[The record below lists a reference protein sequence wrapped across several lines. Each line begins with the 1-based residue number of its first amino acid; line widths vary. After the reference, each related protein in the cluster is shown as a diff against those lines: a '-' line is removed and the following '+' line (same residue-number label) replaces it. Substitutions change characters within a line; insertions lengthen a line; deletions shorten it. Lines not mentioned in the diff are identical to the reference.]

1 MADYY
6 KILGVSRNA
15 SKNDID
21 RAFYKIKSK
30 FSSEDVE
37 DPYFKNFYR
46 RILEAYNVLSNDKLK
61 AQYDQK
67 FDFSEQKILKEKK
80 QEDKIPEEP
89 IINYFKSNRE
99 SLSEGEKLI
108 LTWDTSN
115 ADKIILEPG
124 GKEVRQE

>member
-15 SKNDID
+15 SKNDIE

-61 AQYDQK
+61 AQYDEK

-80 QEDKIPEEP
+80 QEDKIP
-89 IINYFKSNRE
+89 
-99 SLSEGEKLI
+99 
-108 LTWDTSN
+108 
-115 ADKIILEPG
+115 
-124 GKEVRQE
+124 